1 MLRRDYAGQN
11 CSIAATLEL
20 IGERWTLLI
29 LRDAFLGVRRFDDFQ
44 ARLGVARNVLQA
56 RLERL
61 IDHGLLTRVQY
72 HDRPPRF
79 EYRLTSKGID
89 LWPVLVALM
98 KWGDE
103 HAAPAGP
110 PVVLRHAGCG
120 GEVDDRRICTKC
132 SKPLG
137 PKEVL
142 PELGPGATPGQGS
155 PGAPIAA

>member
-29 LRDAFLGVRRFDDFQ
+29 IRDAFLGIRRFEDFH
-44 ARLGVARNVLQA
+44 ARLGIARNVLQS

-61 IDHGLLTRVQY
+61 IEHGLLRRVQY

-79 EYRLTSKGID
+79 EYRLTAKGVE

-98 KWGDE
+98 NWGDR

-110 PVVLRHAGCG
+110 PVLLRHAECG
-120 GEVDDRRICTKC
+120 GAVDDRRICSKC

-137 PKEVL
+137 PNEVL
-142 PELGPGATPGQGS
+142 PELGPGATPEQRS
-155 PGAPIAA
+155 PGAPAAA

>member
-29 LRDAFLGVRRFDDFQ
+29 IRDAFLGIRRFDDFH
-44 ARLGVARNVLQA
+44 ARLGIARNVLAA

-61 IDHGLLTRVQY
+61 IEHGLLRRVRY
-72 HDRPPRF
+72 HDRPPRY
-79 EYRLTSKGID
+79 EYRLTAAGLD

-98 KWGDE
+98 HWGDQ

-110 PVVLRHAGCG
+110 PLLLRHADCG
-120 GEVDDRRICTKC
+120 GTLDDRRTCTKC
-132 SKPLG
+132 AKPLT
-137 PKEVL
+137 PNDVL
-142 PELGPGATPGQGS
+142 AQPGPGATPAQDS
-155 PGAPIAA
+155 PGAPVAA